1 MFGAKLTVFYDGGCP
16 LCKRE
21 IGFYQR
27 QRGAELIQWLNIA
40 DNNPEPVDELL
51 PQGLS
56 RCQAMAR
63 FHVMDSSGVLLSGGD
78 AFVEVW
84 RLLPRFRLLAVV
96 FSLPVMRGCVNWG
109 YEVLLRMRPA
119 MQKGVFWVFGE

>member
-27 QRGAELIQWLNIA
+27 QRGAALIEWLNVA
-40 DNNPEPVDELL
+40 DNNPEPVDVLL

-96 FSLPVMRGCVNWG
+96 FSLPVMRWCVNWG